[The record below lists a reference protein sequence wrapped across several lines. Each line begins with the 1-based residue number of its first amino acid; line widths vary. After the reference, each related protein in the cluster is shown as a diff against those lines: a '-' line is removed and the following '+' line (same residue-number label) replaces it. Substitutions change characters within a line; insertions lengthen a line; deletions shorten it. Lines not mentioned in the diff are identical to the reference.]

1 MEGVKRGQHPTLSS
15 LASCCSNLQM
25 PISRLLSED
34 AGLQVLAA
42 VLPPRHDSV
51 SLQCRRLPAEPR
63 NTRAP
68 LMQKESGIL
77 GLNTEKF
84 AGDLTDK
91 LRLLDHLAHLEN
103 DVIETK
109 RKRSFSGGNTPLD
122 RLSVGTMETKNKQRH
137 HTEEGGRR
145 KVVELPRR
153 RVSAP
158 IDRIGVGRLPSN
170 RG

>member
-1 MEGVKRGQHPTLSS
+1 M
-15 LASCCSNLQM
+15 LACRCV
-25 PISRLLSED
+25 LLSCLFAMALFHCGADSYRLSPEAPEYLNPLVQED
-34 AGLQVLAA
+34 SGVL
-42 VLPPRHDSV
+42 S
-51 SLQCRRLPAEPR
+51 R
-63 NTRAP
+63 N
-68 LMQKESGIL
+68 I
-77 GLNTEKF
+77 EKS
-84 AGDLTDK
+84 AGDLTHK

-109 RKRSFSGGNTPLD
+109 RKRSFPGGNTPLD
-122 RLSVGTMETKNKQRH
+122 RLSVGTMEAKTKQRH

-153 RVSAP
+153 RVSVP